1 MSKLQLGSC
10 VGRDELKSGERK
22 LIIASFISLLVFL
35 PSSKANEPQPG
46 PEFVDRHG
54 CKNCH
59 MIGGQG
65 AVLAPPLDGIKEHRD
80 KEYIIRRLTEIQ
92 GKSKKKSGYPVPQ
105 ELMTHVRISK
115 VEAELVADYLVS
127 LSGVDLEVSGHGKLA
142 DDAPPGS
149 HFVPGDA
156 SASSARGLKLYKEKG
171 CIACHA
177 VGPAGGKLGPNLAGV
192 GARRSRK
199 FIAARIV
206 GGALLLPKPGK
217 GESKPAM
224 PPSKLSA
231 AQLDDLTNWLETL
244 PEESH

>member
-1 MSKLQLGSC
+1 MGSN
-10 VGRDELKSGERK
+10 ELKSGERK
-22 LIIASFISLLVFL
+22 LVIASFISLLSVL
-35 PSSKANEPQPG
+35 PSSQANEPQPG

-80 KEYIIRRLTEIQ
+80 KEYIIRRLTETKAK
-92 GKSKKKSGYPVPQ
+92 GKKKAVYPVPQ
-105 ELMTHVRISK
+105 ELMSHVRLSK
-115 VEAELVADYLVS
+115 VEAELVADYLLS
-127 LSGVDLEVSGHGKLA
+127 LSGGDLEVSGHGKLA

-149 HFVPGDA
+149 HFVPGKA
-156 SASSARGLKLYKEKG
+156 SASSARGLKLYKENG

-177 VGPAGGKLGPNLAGV
+177 VGPSGGRLGPNLAGV

-199 FIAARIV
+199 FITARIV
-206 GGALLLPKPGK
+206 GGALLLPKPGM

-231 AQLDDLTNWLETL
+231 TQLEDLTNWLETL
-244 PEESH
+244 PEDKN